1 MDTITIFLIAVGL
14 SMDAFA
20 VAICKGL
27 AVGKVTLRNILTVGI
42 WFGGFQAVMPVL
54 GYYLGV
60 QFKDSI
66 TAVDHWIAFI
76 LLVVIGVNMI
86 RESLSDDD
94 ERVDSSTGIRTMLV
108 LAVATSI
115 DALAIGI
122 SFAFLDVDI
131 FFSAVLIGVTTFVL
145 SVVGMIIG
153 STFGAKYKSK
163 AEFVGGVILI
173 VLGTKIFLEHL
184 GFF

>member
-1 MDTITIFLIAVGL
+1 MDTITILLIAVGL

-27 AVGKVTLRNILTVGI
+27 AVGKVTLRNVMTVGI
-42 WFGGFQAVMPVL
+42 WFGGFQAIMPVV

-60 QFKDSI
+60 QFRDSI
-66 TAVDHWIAFI
+66 TAVDHWVAFI
-76 LLVVIGVNMI
+76 LLAVIGANMM
-86 RESLSDDD
+86 RESFSGDD
-94 ERVDSSTGIRTMLV
+94 EKMDGSTGIRTMFL

-122 SFAFLDVDI
+122 SFAFLDVGI
-131 FFSAVLIGVTTFVL
+131 FFSAALIGVTTFVF

-163 AEFVGGVILI
+163 AEFVGGAILI
-173 VLGTKIFLEHL
+173 ILGTKILFEHL